1 MAMFISDPS
10 SALATTG
17 SLAGISEPR
26 ANKGSDMKKGHG
38 NWRITKDA
46 DYGK

>member
-26 ANKGSDMKKGHG
+26 ANKGSDMKKGHVIIYMH
-38 NWRITKDA
+38 RSDKLF
-46 DYGK
+46 